1 MQSAKLLMT
10 LKVRLKNSVI
20 VAITLDSEDVE
31 RGQVVEGNTGHKYI
45 TVEIPFN
52 RFITVT

>member
-45 TVEIPFN
+45 TVEIPLN